1 MLENNSKITEKER
14 QSNLRRLEASYVM
27 YEKSK
32 NDTLKK
38 YDIKNEKTGKPM
50 YPKGSLDETVTLMI
64 NMQNEIK
71 DEYRI
76 YGGDIDYLVAM
87 KYDENNENYT
97 DKDTDDGYYDEDEE
111 YDDTEVKNVVLENKT
126 TKKNI
131 DSYLNSIE
139 KIETT
144 NNNTPTKKQPY
155 EFDTTR
161 IKEAFDVIPLPSGG
175 ECYANKMGKIPVAY
189 LTAYDE
195 NIIVSPNLYRDGT
208 FLDYLLKAKILDP
221 VINPDDLLPGDRDA
235 IILWLRA
242 TGYGNEFPV
251 NVTDNETGRE
261 FNSVVDLSKIGYKE
275 FTLKGDENGW
285 FKFILPVSK
294 DEIKFTFLTHGEL
307 QKLNEMEEKENLSI
321 RQKELKTISNKL
333 MQFKKNDLSKV
344 VTKQFSKRIDEAVK
358 VVDEWYD
365 MIDPDV
371 DTQITHTMTNKM
383 MKSIKSINGITDP
396 KYIREYIVKMN
407 IRDSAAL
414 RKYMLE
420 NEPGV
425 DFTIEVERPKSLGG
439 GSMTTFLTF
448 DQFVFLNYA

>member
-1 MLENNSKITEKER
+1 MLSEKITEQER
-14 QSNLRRLEASYVM
+14 ASNLKRLEASYAM

-32 NDTLKK
+32 KETLKK
-38 YDIKNEKTGKPM
+38 YDVVEEKTGKPA
-50 YPKGSLDETVTLMI
+50 YSKSNLDDTIALME
-64 NMQNEIK
+64 NMQNDIK

-76 YGGDIDYLVAM
+76 YGGDI
-87 KYDENNENYT
+87 NY
-97 DKDTDDGYYDEDEE
+97 
-111 YDDTEVKNVVLENKT
+111 LENMEFLNEET
-126 TKKNI
+126 LNPLNEADIETNNDFDIQDIKKN
-131 DSYLNSIE
+131 DNAEQYLKDLD
-139 KIETT
+139 KIEETSK
-144 NNNTPTKKQPY
+144 NKYEISKQIY
-155 EFDTTR
+155 SFDSSK

-195 NIIVSPNLYRDGT
+195 NIIVSPNLYQNGT

-251 NVTDNETGRE
+251 SVTDNETGRE
-261 FNSVVDLSKIGYKE
+261 FNSVVDLSKIKYKE

-285 FKFILPVSK
+285 FKFILPLSK
-294 DEIKFTFLTHGEL
+294 DEIKFTYLSHGEI
-307 QKLNEMEEKENLSI
+307 QKINEIEEKENISI

-333 MQFKKNDLSKV
+333 LHFKNNDISKTI
-344 VTKQFSKRIDEAVK
+344 TKQFSKRIDETIK
-358 VVDEWYD
+358 TIDEWYD
-365 MIDPDV
+365 MIDPDI
-371 DTQITHTMTNKM
+371 DTQISHKITNKM
-383 MKSIKSINGITDP
+383 VKSIKSINGITDS
-396 KYIREYIVKMN
+396 KYIKEYVVKMN

-414 RKYMLE
+414 RKYMLD

-448 DQFVFLNYA
+448 DQFVFLNYT

>member
-1 MLENNSKITEKER
+1 MPSEKITEQER
-14 QSNLRRLEASYVM
+14 VSNLKRLEASYAM

-32 NDTLKK
+32 KETLKK
-38 YDIKNEKTGKPM
+38 YDVVEEKTGKPA
-50 YPKGSLDETVTLMI
+50 YSKSDLDNTIALME
-64 NMQNEIK
+64 NMQNDIK

-76 YGGDIDYLVAM
+76 YGGDI
-87 KYDENNENYT
+87 NY
-97 DKDTDDGYYDEDEE
+97 
-111 YDDTEVKNVVLENKT
+111 LENMEFLNEDNLNPPSET
-126 TKKNI
+126 NI
-131 DSYLNSIE
+131 ETNDDFDIQNIE
-139 KIETT
+139 K
-144 NNNTPTKKQPY
+144 NNNAEKYLKNLDKIEETSKNRYEISKQIY
-155 EFDTTR
+155 SFDNSK

-195 NIIVSPNLYRDGT
+195 NIIVSPNLYQNGT

-221 VINPDDLLPGDRDA
+221 VINPNDLLPGDRDA
-235 IILWLRA
+235 IVLWLRA

-251 NVTDNETGRE
+251 SVIDNETGRE
-261 FNSVVDLSKIGYKE
+261 FNSVVDLSKIKYKE

-285 FKFILPVSK
+285 FKFILPLSK
-294 DEIKFTFLTHGEL
+294 DEIKFTYLSYGEI
-307 QKLNEMEEKENLSI
+307 QKINEIEEKENISI
-321 RQKELKTISNKL
+321 RQKELKNISNKL
-333 MQFKKNDLSKV
+333 LHFKNNDITKTI
-344 VTKQFSKRIDEAVK
+344 TKQFNKRIDETIK
-358 VVDEWYD
+358 TIDEWHD

-371 DTQITHTMTNKM
+371 DTQISHKITNRM
-383 MKSIKSINGITDP
+383 IKSIKSINGITDI
-396 KYIREYIVKMN
+396 KYIKEYIVKMN

-414 RKYMLE
+414 RKYMLD

>member
-1 MLENNSKITEKER
+1 MLENKITEKER

-38 YDIKNEKTGKPM
+38 YDVKNEKTGKPM
-50 YPKGSLDETVTLMI
+50 YPKGSLDETVSLMV

-76 YGGDIDYLVAM
+76 YGGDIEYLEAMDYKNV
-87 KYDENNENYT
+87 DDVT
-97 DKDTDDGYYDEDEE
+97 DYSEVEYEEYYDEDEDNDE
-111 YDDTEVKNVVLENKT
+111 KVVVENHT

-131 DSYLNSIE
+131 ETYLNSVE
-139 KIETT
+139 KIDTT
-144 NNNTPTKKQPY
+144 NKTPVKKHMY
-155 EFDTTR
+155 DFDTSK

-195 NIIVSPNLYRDGT
+195 NIIISPNLYRDGT
-208 FLDYLLKAKILDP
+208 FIDYLLKAKILDP

-251 NVTDNETGRE
+251 SVTDNETGRE
-261 FNSVVDLSKIGYKE
+261 FSSVVDLSKIKYKE
-275 FTLKGDENGW
+275 FTLTGDENGW
-285 FKFILPVSK
+285 FKFTLPVSK

-307 QKLNEMEEKENLSI
+307 QSLNEMEEKENLSI

-333 MQFKKNDLSKV
+333 IQFKKDDLSKV
-344 VTKQFSKRIDEAVK
+344 VTKQFGKRIDEAVK

-365 MIDPDV
+365 LIEPDI
-371 DTQITHTMTNKM
+371 DTQISHTITNKM
-383 MKSIKSINGITDP
+383 MKSIKSVNGITDP
-396 KYIREYIVKMN
+396 KYIREYIVKMS

-448 DQFVFLNYA
+448 DQFVFLNYT